1 VSAGKRAAYGSRPT
15 LSTGEEVLSA
25 VALQQHKVGQICDGC
40 SKFLLL
46 TEIQVSSA

>member
-1 VSAGKRAAYGSRPT
+1 MAAALRCQPQ
-15 LSTGEEVLSA
+15 EEDPAA
-25 VALQQHKVGQICDGC
+25 VALQQHTMSQICDGC